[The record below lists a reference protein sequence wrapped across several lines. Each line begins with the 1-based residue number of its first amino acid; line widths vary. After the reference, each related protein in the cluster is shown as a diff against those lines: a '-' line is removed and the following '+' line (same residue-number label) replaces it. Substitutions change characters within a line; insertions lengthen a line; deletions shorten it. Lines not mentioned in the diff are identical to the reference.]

1 MAQYMPKSTF
11 HLIYSTFVKVERA
24 LFEKEITRCFASMF
38 SSLEIRIRTANWKNP
53 PMFKHV
59 TLYLDGHDSRTT
71 YGEDKAAMY
80 SYKLKKSGL
89 RTQVAIDANGMVL
102 FVSKSAS
109 CRDNNDGKML
119 QEMGIGKKINNMDC
133 IALDGGYTQYI
144 GDIVE
149 KEKLDE
155 RNFCFPIRKKR
166 LQQLH
171 EEESNFNAIFGGF
184 RSTSEAVFG
193 DLMKTFAKFN
203 NKEIV
208 RVGSKKEFN
217 LTLRLCLLLLNVR
230 NFVKAVDIEELPHHR
245 GWMEEGYVQLTIELI
260 TKAFETFSSKKGVEF
275 NKKDAN
281 KIFKALDEDDEVERY
296 YFCGE
301 KCTKSKRKCMKEVD
315 DEGMHC
321 YVHDPARKCQGTT
334 IKGANC
340 GSVAKLGETYCGRH
354 REQHKGHM
362 KSSNNKA
369 PANKRTKSSKM
380 TKKTHTPEFVPS
392 DADMTSED
400 EEPKKRKKNK
410 QESSDEEPSDDD
422 DEEDIIAVSFPLSP
436 KVVDITS
443 KKNVPLANTCIW
455 TRYATNP
462 AFLYAK
468 SFTVNGKY
476 IIRLKEKNLYIALC
490 PPKLMGKNLPAPEIS
505 EKEARI
511 LAKMGLQEATSADVE
526 KIEESSADEN
536 SDDDTDDG
544 DTSDNADSDD
554 DSSKDKDSDD
564 GKSNNRPDVESGDD
578 TSKDNPDEK
587 LSHKKP
593 SKDDEKKI
601 SRKKRHSEMP
611 KNAEPSSN
619 VDVSKDEKDEHTFAL
634 ATTVRNIRSEKDIPL
649 AKDGGWMVH
658 PNNDMLEYA
667 TNFTM
672 KAKYIVKLCGKNTY
686 VGLFTLDH
694 LRGGGDVPEM
704 DILERSMLS
713 KMKLQEMS
721 DEERKMLFNEEVEV
735 EEELPVEGPTD
746 ISKMKWKR
754 FHKQQLEYSKNVL
767 VNGKHILKIRK
778 QNIVV
783 GW

>member
-1 MAQYMPKSTF
+1 
-11 HLIYSTFVKVERA
+11 
-24 LFEKEITRCFASMF
+24 
-38 SSLEIRIRTANWKNP
+38 
-53 PMFKHV
+53 
-59 TLYLDGHDSRTT
+59 
-71 YGEDKAAMY
+71 
-80 SYKLKKSGL
+80 
-89 RTQVAIDANGMVL
+89 
-102 FVSKSAS
+102 
-109 CRDNNDGKML
+109 
-119 QEMGIGKKINNMDC
+119 
-133 IALDGGYTQYI
+133 
-144 GDIVE
+144 
-149 KEKLDE
+149 
-155 RNFCFPIRKKR
+155 
-166 LQQLH
+166 
-171 EEESNFNAIFGGF
+171 
-184 RSTSEAVFG
+184 
-193 DLMKTFAKFN
+193 MK
-203 NKEIV
+203 
-208 RVGSKKEFN
+208 
-217 LTLRLCLLLLNVR
+217 
-230 NFVKAVDIEELPHHR
+230 
-245 GWMEEGYVQLTIELI
+245 YVQLTIELI

-281 KIFKALDEDDEVERY
+281 KIFKALDEDEEVERY

-321 YVHDPARKCQGTT
+321 YVHDPAR
-334 IKGANC
+334 
-340 GSVAKLGETYCGRH
+340 
-354 REQHKGHM
+354 
-362 KSSNNKA
+362 NNNNV
-369 PANKRTKSSKM
+369 PVDKRTKSSKAL
-380 TKKTHTPEFVPS
+380 KKTHTSKFVSS
-392 DADMTSED
+392 DDDMTSED
-400 EEPKKRKKNK
+400 EEPKKRKRNK

-422 DEEDIIAVSFPLSP
+422 DEEDIIA
-436 KVVDITS
+436 
-443 KKNVPLANTCIW
+443 
-455 TRYATNP
+455 
-462 AFLYAK
+462 
-468 SFTVNGKY
+468 
-476 IIRLKEKNLYIALC
+476 EKNLYIALC

-564 GKSNNRPDVESGDD
+564 GKSNNRPDVESEDD

-593 SKDDEKKI
+593 SKDDEKKT

-619 VDVSKDEKDEHTFAL
+619 
-634 ATTVRNIRSEKDIPL
+634 
-649 AKDGGWMVH
+649 
-658 PNNDMLEYA
+658 
-667 TNFTM
+667 
-672 KAKYIVKLCGKNTY
+672 AKYIVKLCGKNTY

-783 GW
+783 GLVTDDHIGAENVDYDNLNQKEKEKIFAMGFKPQWSKDRSTEKDEPVEKIDDEVQESNVKETLDELVEKVDDEVQESDVKKTLEDGGPMESENVNASSVYTTKDHHDFLKAMGEVYSKITAIEEELREEYVSADDSPE